1 MSGFFRRFD
10 TMPPKETLTEIEGV
24 VVIDGQQPGQVA
36 GIGSGVA
43 CIIGEFAD
51 CTYGVNIDANGV
63 VTTLCQPVEV
73 FSSADL
79 DDKLGGFDET
89 LGEFGGVGGNGWLE
103 LKNKRFPRLVAAPI
117 NYASSQGIRVWRKL
131 ATCTSATD
139 PNPIVEVTGAAVAAG
154 TEFKNGNNRV
164 HLAARVRFQGT
175 VYYWSATDG
184 GATSAGAAAFQSFTS
199 ASGTFQT
206 FVRPDGKTGVQVG
219 DIVVIG
225 VIGGAGALGANADT
239 YRVRLVTSGTALS
252 LEKLDGTNFDWTTT
266 TNLPYRIHPG
276 DVADTGGL
284 AAVATQSGYRIPARP
299 LDATIAINLLL
310 TPTVVPDALTGT
322 TAAPLSGL
330 MARSAPVT
338 GLVYTATIQAP
349 NAVNNAAIDS
359 LYDSAINALLADD
372 LPEREVNIMWSARH
386 SDTIATLLRAHVL
399 RQKQNGIG
407 RMAHIAPA
415 LSQVNVS
422 TVLGDV
428 APGVGA
434 NRAREV
440 VYNWPGVLTFV
451 KEAVGK
457 SVKIATGVLV
467 TDGYLDVPSD
477 GFAVMC
483 ESVIAPERN
492 PGEASDN
499 IKTAMAK
506 VVGLQSGLPAGMDI
520 NVYKR
525 MKARGIMGPRIDRNS
540 GPIFQSGVTSSL
552 NAGEKE
558 INVRRFSFFIQ
569 DSLAAFLAPLAKLPM
584 SEQLKDETVARHIE
598 FFDGLKSTR
607 VPSAAR
613 IRDYIV
619 DPIGGNRPDLEN
631 AGVFV
636 VKHLVEMISIAEV
649 LVVDSKVGYGV
660 IDVSVSLAA

>member
-1 MSGFFRRFD
+1 
-10 TMPPKETLTEIEGV
+10 
-24 VVIDGQQPGQVA
+24 
-36 GIGSGVA
+36 
-43 CIIGEFAD
+43 
-51 CTYGVNIDANGV
+51 VNVDANGV
-63 VTTLCQPVEV
+63 VTTTLCQPVEV

-164 HLAARVRFQGT
+164 HLAARVRVPGHGLLLRAAST
-175 VYYWSATDG
+175 AMSS
-184 GATSAGAAAFQSFTS
+184 TSAGAAAFQSFTS
-199 ASGTFQT
+199 AARHVPDLRAAGRQDR
-206 FVRPDGKTGVQVG
+206 RPGRRHRR
-219 DIVVIG
+219 
-225 VIGGAGALGANADT
+225 ASASSAAPAALGANADT
-239 YRVRLVTSGTALS
+239 YRVRLVTVGHARWS

-349 NAVNNAAIDS
+349 NAANNAAIDV

-415 LSQVNVS
+415 LTQVNVS

-440 VYNWPGVLTFV
+440 VYNWPGVRTFV

-467 TDGYLDVPSD
+467 TDGLLDVPSD

-506 VVGLQSGLPAGMDI
+506 VVGLQRGLPAGMDI

-540 GPIFQSGVTSSL
+540 GPIFQSGVTTSL
-552 NAGEKE
+552 TSGEKE

-584 SEQLKDETVARHIE
+584 SEQLKDETVARHVE

-619 DPIGGNRPDLEN
+619 DPIGGNRPDLET